1 MMNSAIQ
8 NFIEKAKLDKEKT
21 ISIIGGGGKTSLAYA
36 LSDQFSKK
44 ETTILTT
51 TTHMLFPEHLHK
63 NQICL
68 CEDALE
74 IKQKL
79 SSSNLL
85 FLAKPFTNNKLTSV
99 STSFLENVL
108 PQCDKMIIEA
118 DGSKHYPLKF
128 EKDGEPA
135 VPDFSDCVIQI
146 AGASAFFKHASETL
160 HRYEMAKE
168 YFKWENDPR
177 ITASILSQLL
187 IYNYN
192 KVKTNRK
199 IIVIN
204 QIDTLED
211 VSILFPLKEL
221 LPYEIYFISIK
232 DNLLL

>member
-1 MMNSAIQ
+1 
-8 NFIEKAKLDKEKT
+8 
-21 ISIIGGGGKTSLAYA
+21 
-36 LSDQFSKK
+36 
-44 ETTILTT
+44 
-51 TTHMLFPEHLHK
+51 
-63 NQICL
+63 
-68 CEDALE
+68 
-74 IKQKL
+74 
-79 SSSNLL
+79 
-85 FLAKPFTNNKLTSV
+85 
-99 STSFLENVL
+99 
-108 PQCDKMIIEA
+108 
-118 DGSKHYPLKF
+118 
-128 EKDGEPA
+128 
-135 VPDFSDCVIQI
+135 
-146 AGASAFFKHASETL
+146 
-160 HRYEMAKE
+160 MAKE